1 MVAVMILAQSGYE
14 LSDCEDGMASKI
26 FSGKCVNLMVF
37 DACLAFATIAS
48 LYGEVGTGV
57 FCYG

>member
-1 MVAVMILAQSGYE
+1 MIWAQSGYE

-26 FSGKCVNLMVF
+26 FSDRCVNLMVF
-37 DACLAFATIAS
+37 DPYLAFTTIAS
-48 LYGEVGTGV
+48 LYGPVGTGV

>member
-1 MVAVMILAQSGYE
+1 MILAQSGYE